1 MANTSRKLTLRSRR
15 RTRIRKR
22 ISGEPERPRMSVFRS
37 TRHIYAQ
44 IVDDRAGRTL
54 VCASSL
60 CKDLP
65 ELAEGVELSTKKAQ
79 AWRVGALAAQ
89 RAREAGID
97 KVVFDRGGF
106 LYHGRVQALAEGARH
121 GGLGV

>member
-1 MANTSRKLTLRSRR
+1 MAKTSRKLTLRSRR
-15 RTRIRKR
+15 RVRIRKR

-54 VCASSL
+54 VAASSL
-60 CKDLP
+60 CKELP
-65 ELAEGVELSTKKAQ
+65 DLAEGVELSTKKAL

-97 KVVFDRGGF
+97 KVVFDRGGY
-106 LYHGRVQALAEGARH
+106 LYHGRVQALAEGARA
-121 GGLGV
+121 GGLSV